1 MALAVAAVT
10 SDSNVGLSSMLRLR
24 GAPLLEALAQHS
36 PATIVHAEA
45 SSSYA
50 FSLAVE
56 LGFDR
61 HRSEAAR
68 DLARLHEIGKLY
80 VPAAVLAKPESERTA
95 AEQLAFEDH
104 PEAGARIARGAGIQ
118 QDACSW
124 LLHQRELFDGSGPRG
139 LAGEQIPIESRLLRA
154 ACLCHQSL
162 AEPSHSRSVERA
174 ILRLG
179 GAAGSELDPRIA
191 AALIGILERFGRG

>member
-1 MALAVAAVT
+1 
-10 SDSNVGLSSMLRLR
+10 MLRLR
-24 GAPLLEALAQHS
+24 GAPLLEALAEHS
-36 PATIVHAEA
+36 PATAIHAEA

-80 VPAAVLAKPESERTA
+80 VPATVLAKPAADRTP
-95 AEQLAFEDH
+95 AEQRVLDEH
-104 PEAGARIARGAGIQ
+104 PEAGARIAAGAGIQ
-118 QDACSW
+118 EEACEW
-124 LLHQRELFDGSGPRG
+124 LLHQRERYDGGGPLG
-139 LAGEQIPIESRLLRA
+139 LTGEAVPIESRLLRVVC
-154 ACLCHQSL
+154 ACHLTL
-162 AEPSHSRSVERA
+162 VEPSHSRAVDRA

-179 GAAGSELDPRIA
+179 AGAGNELDPGVA
-191 AALIGILERFGRG
+191 AAMIAILERADD